1 MPGGFTGGRV
11 ASGGARPPPEIMRAY
26 REALRAADADV
37 PEVGLTEV
45 EERGYSIEEQIA
57 LHHADLRQQDA
68 DLRKW
73 MADRVVPAFLKAN
86 FLTLAAL
93 AVLVVLDEA
102 NIACHLIAPGDRI
115 ITEKVIMAL
124 LGATTVQVGAIA
136 ALIARYLFPGRP
148 A

>member
-1 MPGGFTGGRV
+1 MPGDRLPPIEGRLNV
-11 ASGGARPPPEIMRAY
+11 PLEPAT
-26 REALRAADADV
+26 LRATAVVSLNAASSDLSVTD
-37 PEVGLTEV
+37 
-45 EERGYSIEEQIA
+45 QIA
-57 LHHADLRQQDA
+57 LQDA

-86 FLTLAAL
+86 GLTLAAV
-93 AVLVVLDEA
+93 AVLVVLDEINVA
-102 NIACHLIAPGDRI
+102 SHLIAPGDRI

-136 ALIARYLFPGRP
+136 ALIARYLFPSRP

>member
-1 MPGGFTGGRV
+1 LPGDRLPPIEGRLNV
-11 ASGGARPPPEIMRAY
+11 PLEPAT
-26 REALRAADADV
+26 LRATAVVSLNAASSDLSVTD
-37 PEVGLTEV
+37 
-45 EERGYSIEEQIA
+45 QIA
-57 LHHADLRQQDA
+57 LQDA

-86 FLTLAAL
+86 GLTLAAV
-93 AVLVVLDEA
+93 AVLVVLDEINVA
-102 NIACHLIAPGDRI
+102 SHLIAPGDRI

-136 ALIARYLFPGRP
+136 ALIARYLFPSRP